1 MQSFAVIGAGFSGL
15 LTALHLLKAPHAQVT
30 LIERSTS
37 FGTGAAYATGNP
49 DHLLNVRLGN
59 MSAFP
64 DEPNH
69 LIDWLATHSQWTV
82 QDGFITRG
90 VYGEYL
96 RSLLAEAMADEGAGN
111 RLTLL
116 RGEAVDLEP
125 RAGGWSVVLDDG
137 FRVEADAAVLALGNI
152 EPMTPPGITPAL
164 EETWRYVGDPWRAAA
179 SLPSSAHRVLMI
191 GSGLTM
197 VDVAMSLRSQGRKL
211 LSISRRGLLPRTHG
225 ATPDPSDAVQYAGS
239 PVQVLREARRRTTSR
254 EWRDVVDEVRRSAR
268 GLWRAWSPQERASIL
283 RHLRPHWDVH
293 RHRLST
299 MAAGQI
305 HQMIAGGDLA
315 VLAGRVVSL
324 DLEGDAVTLTWRPRG
339 AQRTATRRLDAV
351 VNCTGPLGDI
361 RQSRSPLIR
370 NLLARELVTPDP
382 NGLGI
387 HVDEHC
393 QPLALSAE
401 PTPALHAVGP
411 LTRGTFWEITSVP
424 DLRIQAAE
432 VAAHAS
438 RQENRS
444 APMWAPSA
452 APPSQNRHI
461 PLG

>member
-15 LTALHLLKAPHAQVT
+15 LTAIHLLRSPQTQVT

-37 FGTGAAYATGNP
+37 FATGAAYATGNP

-64 DEPNH
+64 DQPNH
-69 LIDWLATHSQWTV
+69 LIEWLATHSQWTLR
-82 QDGFITRG
+82 DGFITRG

-96 RSLLAEAMADEGAGN
+96 RSLLAEAMANEGSGD

-116 RGEAVDLEP
+116 RGEAVDLAP
-125 RAGGWSVVLDDG
+125 RPGGWSVVLDDG
-137 FRVEADAAVLALGNI
+137 FKVEADSAVLALGNI

-197 VDVAMSLRSQGRKL
+197 VDVAMSLRMQGRKL

-225 ATPDPSDAVQYAGS
+225 AAPDVSESAQYAGS
-239 PVQVLREARRRTTSR
+239 PIQVLRQARRQARTR

-268 GLWRAWSPQERASIL
+268 GLWREWSPGERASIL

-305 HQMIAGGDLA
+305 HQMIAAGDLA

-339 AQRTATRRLDAV
+339 SQRTATRRLDAV
-351 VNCTGPLGDI
+351 VNCTGPLGEI

-387 HVDEHC
+387 HVNERC
-393 QPLALSAE
+393 EPLTSSGE
-401 PTPALHAVGP
+401 PTPSLHAVGP
-411 LTRGTFWEITSVP
+411 LTRGTVWEITSVP

-432 VAAHAS
+432 VAAHAT
-438 RQENRS
+438 RRKR
-444 APMWAPSA
+444 A
-452 APPSQNRHI
+452 
-461 PLG
+461 